1 MIHLQKVGVNG
12 LGIGAFFPM
21 KHGFRQPARRR
32 RSKKALLLSSKLPKR
47 GGTLYKYS
55 TIRQSQ
61 KGTRTSSALHMLMR
75 SFRSR
80 SVCINQSIFSRVSRR
95 TRFCSGVSSSRQS
108 VSANVFCQRRRTN
121 SAASNCFAY
130 SGVRKDARQAVDC
143 AQGKPFS
150 ARTAGS
156 RNQG

>member
-1 MIHLQKVGVNG
+1 M
-12 LGIGAFFPM
+12 
-21 KHGFRQPARRR
+21 
-32 RSKKALLLSSKLPKR
+32 
-47 GGTLYKYS
+47 YKYS
-55 TIRQSQ
+55 AIRQSQ
-61 KGTRTSSALHMLMR
+61 NGTRTSSALHMLMR

-80 SVCINQSIFSRVSRR
+80 SVCINQPMFSRVSRR

-108 VSANVFCQRRRTN
+108 VSASVFCQCCRTN
-121 SAASNCFAY
+121 SSTSIFFAY